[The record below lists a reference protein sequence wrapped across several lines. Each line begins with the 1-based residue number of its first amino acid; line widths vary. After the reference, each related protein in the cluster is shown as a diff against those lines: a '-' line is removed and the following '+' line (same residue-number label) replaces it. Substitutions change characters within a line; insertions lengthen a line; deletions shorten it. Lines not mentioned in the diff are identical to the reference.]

1 MNLPAFFF
9 AADTAS
15 AFGSTLLP
23 IVMVG
28 AVFVFLVYLPNKKE
42 EAARKALIAGLQRG
56 DRVVTDGGIHG
67 KMHEAK
73 GEQLILEISP
83 GAFLTVDREKVRTK
97 IVDKP
102 ADKPVDLAKK
112 S

>member
-1 MNLPAFFF
+1 MSLPSFIL
-9 AADTAS
+9 AADAAS
-15 AFGSTLLP
+15 AFSSTLMP

-28 AVFVFLVYLPNKKE
+28 AVFIFLVYLPNRKE
-42 EAARKALIAGLQRG
+42 EAARKELIAGLQRG

-73 GEQLILEISP
+73 GDTLVLEISA
-83 GAFLTVDREKVRTK
+83 GSYLTIDRDKVRAK

-102 ADKPVDLAKK
+102 AEPAKK
-112 S
+112 A